1 MILAQIAE
9 TDTTTYNE
17 ALTGAAGGAIA
28 GAILFFIVLAIVIQF
43 IVWAGMWKTASKAGQ
58 VGILACIPIVQVIIW
73 LLIAQKPLWWILLFF
88 VPLVN
93 IVVIVIVMNG
103 ISNRFWTWCWYDTR
117 INILAIYL
125 LANPWI
131 RRRRIPTLSLWV
143 CLQ

>member
-17 ALTGAAGGAIA
+17 ALAGATGGAIA

-43 IVWAGMWKTASKAGQ
+43 IAWAGMWKTASKAGQ

-73 LLIAQKPLWWILLFF
+73 LLIAKKPLWWILLFF

-103 ISNRFWTWCWYDTR
+103 ISNRFGRGVGTTLGLIFLPFIFWP
-117 INILAIYL
+117 ILGFGDAEYQ
-125 LANPWI
+125 P
-131 RRRRIPTLSLWV
+131 
-143 CLQ
+143 

>member
-1 MILAQIAE
+1 MILAKIAE

-28 GAILFFIVLAIVIQF
+28 GAFLFLIVLAIVIQF

-73 LLIAQKPLWWILLFF
+73 LLIAKKPLWWILLFF

-103 ISNRFWTWCWYDTR
+103 ISNRFGRGVGTTLGLIFLPFIFWP
-117 INILAIYL
+117 ILGFGDAEYQ
-125 LANPWI
+125 P
-131 RRRRIPTLSLWV
+131 
-143 CLQ
+143 

>member
-1 MILAQIAE
+1 MILALIAE

-28 GAILFFIVLAIVIQF
+28 GAFLFLIVLAIVIQF

-73 LLIAQKPLWWILLFF
+73 LLIAKKPLWWILLFF

-93 IVVIVIVMNG
+93 LVVMVIVMNG
-103 ISNRFWTWCWYDTR
+103 ISNRFGRGVGTTLGLIFLPFIFWP
-117 INILAIYL
+117 ILGFGDAEYQ
-125 LANPWI
+125 P
-131 RRRRIPTLSLWV
+131 
-143 CLQ
+143 